1 MLIEAAG
8 PAILAA
14 ISPTALL
21 LAVLI
26 VVICASP
33 AWRPALAFLIVPEP
47 TDTAFPGLQRMA
59 APQGPDDPG
68 LYHRGGRPHRGYRW
82 AGRADQ
88 EGLTPVEPMDGLRSM
103 GKRITDPVEQLA
115 ERTAERVIDLV
126 VRTLDVNA
134 LIQRV
139 DLNAIVERVD
149 VNKVVDQ
156 VDVDKILD
164 QIDIDKI
171 LDQIDVDRLLAK
183 VDLNQLLAR
192 LDVDAVVDRVDINGI
207 VQRVDIDGIAM
218 HTDIGAMIAHSS
230 GGIAGDA
237 RDAARSQ
244 AVGLDEW
251 IARWV
256 ARLLRRDPPAQRPHF
271 GGAVSRFVAYVVD
284 LGVSTGVFLL
294 ALAACSF
301 AARIITGH
309 SISWNRNDLLV
320 TILYVAWLFVYFA
333 YSWGASG
340 KSLGMALLGV
350 RVVAADGTEAGPRRA
365 VIRTL
370 AFPLSFLL
378 LGLGFTGILFQRNRR
393 ALHDMIAGTA
403 VVYAWDARAARLRYL
418 HRPSPDPVPLV
429 EVPSAEVPPVGASPV
444 GVPVVEV
451 PPVGVPVVEVPPGEA
466 PVVEVPPVDVPPDR
480 DTPADLA

>member
-1 MLIEAAG
+1 
-8 PAILAA
+8 
-14 ISPTALL
+14 
-21 LAVLI
+21 
-26 VVICASP
+26 
-33 AWRPALAFLIVPEP
+33 
-47 TDTAFPGLQRMA
+47 
-59 APQGPDDPG
+59 
-68 LYHRGGRPHRGYRW
+68 
-82 AGRADQ
+82 
-88 EGLTPVEPMDGLRSM
+88 M

-134 LIQRV
+134 LVQRI
-139 DLNAIVERVD
+139 DLNAIVDRVN
-149 VNKVVDQ
+149 VNAVVDR
-156 VDVDKILD
+156 VNVDKILD
-164 QIDIDKI
+164 QVNVNKVVDRVDLDKI
-171 LDQIDVDRLLAK
+171 LDQVDVDRLLAK
-183 VDLNQLLAR
+183 VDLNELLAR

-207 VQRVDIDGIAM
+207 VQRVDIDAVAM

-237 RDAARSQ
+237 LDAVRSQ

-256 ARLLRRDPPAQRPHF
+256 ARLLRRDAPAQRPHF
-271 GGAVSRFVAYVVD
+271 GGAVSRFVAYAVD

-294 ALAACSF
+294 ALQAISF

-309 SISWNRNDLLV
+309 DIHWNRNDLPV
-320 TILYVAWLFVYFA
+320 AILYVVWLFVYFA

-340 KSLGMALLGV
+340 KTLGMALLGV
-350 RVVAADGTEAGPRRA
+350 KVVAADGTQAGPRRA

-378 LGLGFTGILFQRNRR
+378 LGLGFTGILFQRDRR

-418 HRPSPDPVPLV
+418 DRPPPDQVLLDGASLNGASPDRVPLDPAPVDPVP
-429 EVPSAEVPPVGASPV
+429 PNP
-444 GVPVVEV
+444 
-451 PPVGVPVVEVPPGEA
+451 
-466 PVVEVPPVDVPPDR
+466 VPPDPNA
-480 DTPADLA
+480 PADLA